1 MNTLN
6 DLAFPTL
13 SDEESN
19 ELLPLLQQQL
29 ARLQIALFQQKKR
42 AVIVFE
48 GTDAAGKGG
57 AIRRMIHAMDPRGF
71 RVYPIGPPSPAE
83 AERHYLQRF
92 WQRIPKKG
100 QLGIFDR
107 SWYGRVL
114 VERVEKF
121 ASKREWQR
129 AYREIND
136 FERLL
141 VDDDIILIK
150 LFLHISKEEQRER
163 FTSRW
168 TNPDKQWKLTPD
180 DLKAHAKYD
189 DYIEAYE
196 DMFQRTSTGFGPWQ
210 IIPANDKDFTRVTV
224 LTKTIEGLSEKVDPT
239 DGKKPSTKM
248 VKEVQRLLQI
258 KE

>member
-1 MNTLN
+1 
-6 DLAFPTL
+6 
-13 SDEESN
+13 
-19 ELLPLLQQQL
+19 
-29 ARLQIALFQQKKR
+29 
-42 AVIVFE
+42 
-48 GTDAAGKGG
+48 
-57 AIRRMIHAMDPRGF
+57 
-71 RVYPIGPPSPAE
+71 
-83 AERHYLQRF
+83 
-92 WQRIPKKG
+92 
-100 QLGIFDR
+100 
-107 SWYGRVL
+107 VL

-141 VDDDIILIK
+141 VDDGIILIK
-150 LFLHISKEEQRER
+150 LFLHITEEEQRER

-196 DMFQRTSTGFGPWQ
+196 EMFQRTSTGFGPWQ

-248 VKEVQRLLQI
+248 VKEVQWLLQI

>member
-71 RVYPIGPPSPAE
+71 RVYPIGPPSLAE

>member
-1 MNTLN
+1 MGSLR
-6 DLAFPTL
+6 DLSFPSL
-13 SDEESN
+13 SNKESS
-19 ELLPLLQQQL
+19 EQIPLLQQQL

-57 AIRRMIHAMDPRGF
+57 AIPRMIHTMDPRGF

-92 WQRIPKKG
+92 WQRIPKNG

-114 VERVEKF
+114 VERVEKL

-141 VDDDIILIK
+141 VDDGIILIK

-189 DYIEAYE
+189 NYIEAYE
-196 DMFQRTSTGFGPWQ
+196 EMLQRTSTGFGPWQ
-210 IIPANDKDFTRVTV
+210 IIPANDKDYTRVTV

-248 VKEVQRLLQI
+248 VKEVQQLLQI